1 MPPDVGG
8 LPPGVTLRHLTA
20 GDSALM
26 RSLLGT
32 FGEAFGEPDTYVG
45 HQPSEAYLERLLG
58 DDSFIALAALS
69 DAGVVGGLA
78 AYELRKFEQERSEIY
93 IYDLAVAESH
103 RRRGIATA
111 LIAQLQAVAAA
122 RHAYVIFVQAD
133 QGDEPAIG
141 LYTRLGTREDVLHF
155 DIPPA
160 RSREATTPDR

>member
-1 MPPDVGG
+1 
-8 LPPGVTLRHLTA
+8 
-20 GDSALM
+20 M

-45 HQPSEAYLERLLG
+45 HQPSEPYLERLLG

-69 DAGVVGGLA
+69 GAGVVGGLA

-103 RRRGIATA
+103 RRRGIASA

-122 RHAYVIFVQAD
+122 RDAYVIFVQAAPGRRT
-133 QGDEPAIG
+133 GDRAVHQARYPRGRAALRYPAG
-141 LYTRLGTREDVLHF
+141 SQPRGHH
-155 DIPPA
+155 A
-160 RSREATTPDR
+160 